1 MNETSETS
9 VASQTD
15 PTLLPGD
22 VKTEPENAL
31 TPVQP
36 AIEIVSFCEIEC
48 RVVLHKGMFCLVHA
62 YNSQK
67 VKIKMY
73 QVELTPDEYNNWVS
87 DVEMEALILSKCGLT
102 KI

>member
-1 MNETSETS
+1 MSETSEI
-9 VASQTD
+9 D

-22 VKTEPENAL
+22 VKTETENPL

-36 AIEIVSFCEIEC
+36 AAEIIAFCEIEC
-48 RVVLHKGMFCLVHA
+48 RVVLHKGLFALVHA

-67 VKIKMY
+67 VKIKMF

-87 DVEMEALILSKCGLT
+87 DVEMENLILSKCGLT
-102 KI
+102 KL